1 MCIVDQRIVLRL
13 SLSVVAAEETQFIVS
28 AAVS

>member
-1 MCIVDQRIVLRL
+1 LDQRIVLRL
-13 SLSVVAAEETQFIVS
+13 SLPVVAAEETQFIAG

>member
-13 SLSVVAAEETQFIVS
+13 SLSPVAVEETQFIAG